1 MLTNLG
7 WIGPTEYSKPTSRPN
22 RALELQMAQ
31 AKQPTLPSGPSGGF
45 SGSGGADFLSALQGM
60 KGPTSTMQQTTQA
73 NRSPELEALIQ
84 AQTGR
89 LNELQT
95 GYEGAFGEQQATFND
110 VIQSLINA
118 YQTRAGR
125 EGGAMGTA
133 ALSSGLTPLEAT
145 GAGQSALG
153 SVLQQMWP
161 QVAGLRNEQAGV
173 GIELQRALQGVDQEH
188 GNLLTNVMAPYQQG
202 IAGTTRTG
210 ETTDTLGRN
219 KLIADYMMQQQQ
231 QQQQQNQWQAEL
243 QQALYLAQMGEAGAT
258 ERAGMGQAGANY
270 RTELGEEGSTG
281 RTQMGLASSAQ
292 QSALDQQQQM
302 DYAQLSSDL
311 TSERDRANWDMQYG
325 EGYTSI
331 YDNMMS
337 VGG

>member
-1 MLTNLG
+1 MGFGILTP
-7 WIGPTEYSKPTSRPN
+7 PTMKVGKVTSRPN
-22 RALELQMAQ
+22 RALDLPSA
-31 AKQPTLPSGPSGGF
+31 QPTLPSGPSGG
-45 SGSGGADFLSALQGM
+45 SGEVDFLSTLQGM
-60 KGPTSTMQQTTQA
+60 TGPTSTMQSTTQNA
-73 NRSPELEALIQ
+73 RSPELEALIQ

-95 GYEGAFGEQQATFND
+95 GYEGAFGAQEATFSD

-145 GAGQSALG
+145 GAGQTALG
-153 SVLQQMWP
+153 GILQQMWP

-188 GNLLTNVMAPYQQG
+188 GNLLTNVMKPYHMG
-202 IAGTTRTG
+202 VAGTTQTG
-210 ETTDTLGRN
+210 ETTDILGRN

-231 QQQQQNQWQAEL
+231 QQQQQGQWQAEL
-243 QQALYLAQMGEAGAT
+243 AQALQIAQMGEAGAT
-258 ERAGMGQAGANY
+258 ERTGMGQAGADY
-270 RTELGEEGSTG
+270 RAELGEEGATG
-281 RTQMGLASSAQ
+281 RTQMGLASDTQ
-292 QSALDQQQQM
+292 QSALDRQQQI
-302 DYAQLSSDL
+302 DYAQFSSDL
-311 TSERDRANWDMQYG
+311 TSERERANWDMQYG
-325 EGYTSI
+325 EGYSSI